1 MKQRVE
7 KLLALPTISDDEKA
21 ELTILFNA
29 RQKTLSAYN
38 EDNTAARKKDYDA
51 AKEGLQQM
59 VDTLYG
65 RLVESNRLYEN
76 IKAMLDDLQ
85 AQGYKVSQGKLY
97 GDAKAGHLRLDADR
111 SISKQGFAD
120 WCANPKGGLDI
131 ISVAEAAE
139 EKASADLKRLAQ
151 REKEL
156 DVANKEENLKQK
168 QMANRK
174 EDAKWILKA
183 DAYLQMA
190 GQLGI
195 LKDALDHHVTMGES
209 KLILAAGG
217 KLEKSPEF
225 SAMLKA
231 VLTTA
236 FNEIATSGR
245 LEVLFESIDDDADD
259 DHA

>member
-1 MKQRVE
+1 MKNKLE
-7 KLLALPTISDDEKA
+7 KLQQIATGADLE
-21 ELTILFNA
+21 ELTMAITA
-29 RQKTLSAYN
+29 RDTTRAAYYAGY
-38 EDNTAARKKDYDA
+38 AADAKLNMDA
-51 AKEGLQQM
+51 AAANLRQV

-65 RLVESNRLYEN
+65 RLVETDRLYEN
-76 IKAMLDDLQ
+76 IKAMLDYLQ

-97 GDAKAGHLRLDADR
+97 GDAKAGYLRLDADR

-156 DVANKEENLKQK
+156 DVATKEENLKQK

-245 LEVLFESIDDDADD
+245 LEVLFESIDEDADD